1 MATDKS
7 LRQHYDKGKKVDS
20 FKEGFETVAGKAIE
34 TAKKAKEAVTSTAK
48 KSAFTSNVD
57 LGAIVSKQ
65 AKSAIE
71 TKVQNA
77 ILSKLGLSFLNPFIG
92 LASLFGYTP
101 FGLAPGLKPGQ
112 TQAQYEAAR
121 EISSLENRRNNL
133 LDRRAAGKN
142 YSATNLGKVTA
153 ELAKKKGLDI
163 DSPNDMKNID
173 KSIEQ
178 LNIEKSFIP
187 ETPEVKSP
195 FAKVVPETP
204 TTIIPHLEGD
214 KTISTPLDLD
224 YENLKTAAQRELSKG
239 PVTTAPASPGQMA
252 KEAAKSRQAALEA
265 TRGGV
270 GRNGGPGPGS
280 GGAPGTGMHRAYGG
294 LIGKPLPGRNRY
306 L

>member
-163 DSPNDMKNID
+163 DNPNDMKNID

-178 LNIEKSFIP
+178 LNIEKSFI
-187 ETPEVKSP
+187 
-195 FAKVVPETP
+195 PETP

-270 GRNGGPGPGS
+270 GRNGGGGYGGDPG
-280 GGAPGTGMHRAYGG
+280 GGAAGSPFAHGG
-294 LIGKPLPGRNRY
+294 RIGKPLPGRNRY